1 MIESIFILIAIVLP
15 GWLSVTASRLYHP
28 HEIDKSA
35 IMQWGMLVYHAV
47 ILHMIITLIP
57 AIAVYVSSYFVAVPL
72 LFDRALIDGSLVSP
86 ADSSMA
92 FDVVAIALGTAYI
105 LVMTFG
111 AIVLGITDFPSQI
124 TRYIGS
130 EMRERG
136 AAKEELPRDPLWYVA
151 WRLKREMEEHPNV
164 QLLVRMKNSD
174 VYIGL
179 LYEYQFAPHPDG
191 SRDIILAGDIILWPG
206 GDASNEIDLSFDERG
221 GGGVMLNSAN
231 ISSIEY
237 LYHGDDEED
246 EEVGTNE

>member
-47 ILHMIITLIP
+47 VLHVIITLLP
-57 AIAVYVSSYFVAVPL
+57 AIAVYVSSYFVSVPL

-92 FDVVAIALGTAYI
+92 SDVVAIALGTAYI
-105 LVMTFG
+105 LVMIFG
-111 AIVLGITDFPSQI
+111 SIVLGITDFPSQI
-124 TRYIGS
+124 TSKIGS
-130 EMRERG
+130 AMRERG

-151 WRLKREMEEHPNV
+151 WRLNREMAEKPNV

-174 VYIGL
+174 
-179 LYEYQFAPHPDG
+179 LYTGQLYRYQFVPHLDG
-191 SRDIILAGDIILWPG
+191 SRDIMLSGDIILWPR
-206 GDASNEIDLSFDERG
+206 GDASDTVKLPFEEH

-237 LYHGDDEED
+237 LYHGENEED